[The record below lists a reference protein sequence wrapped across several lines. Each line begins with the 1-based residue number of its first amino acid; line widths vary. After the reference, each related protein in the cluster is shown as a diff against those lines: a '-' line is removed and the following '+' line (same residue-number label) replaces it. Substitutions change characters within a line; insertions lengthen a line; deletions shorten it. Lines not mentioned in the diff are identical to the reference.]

1 MPILGSGSAPNA
13 KRREKAVNVLP
24 RKIDFLEMEEKWQRI
39 WEEEGIYRYD
49 WDDETRP
56 VYSVDTPP
64 PYPSGDFHMGN
75 VLNWTY
81 FDISARYKRMT
92 GYNVLFPQGWDCH
105 GLPTEVA
112 VEKAK
117 GIRKSDVPPDVFRR
131 MCEEWIE
138 QYIAKMKTAVVRL
151 GASIDWTT
159 EYRTMEPEYIRKIQL
174 SFLMLYE
181 KDMIYKGE
189 HPINWCPRC
198 ETAIADAEVEHDH
211 KNGKIYTIPFSTDQ
225 GEVLIATTRP
235 IYLPACV
242 ALSVHPADERYNH
255 LIGGEATVPVFGQK
269 VPIIGN
275 DEVDP
280 EFGTGAMMICTY
292 GDKAD
297 VVAVAR
303 FNLPVVKLINGQG
316 ILLPV
321 AGKYAGIPIADG
333 QKALVKDMREAGLVK
348 EEKELDQEVGLCWR
362 CSTPIEVVTALQWF
376 FRTISLT
383 DKVVETAKTITW
395 YPSWMRQRL
404 IDWAT
409 GLDWDWVLSRQR
421 VFATPVPVW
430 YCKNC
435 GKVRLAKQ
443 EELPVDPRVTTIHD
457 TCECGCTEF
466 VPDTDV
472 MDTWFDSSMTC
483 AIHAG
488 WPDKPNWRHQ
498 FPASV
503 HPSGQDIIRTWA
515 YYLMVRHLALFD
527 ETPFDSVLINGMVL
541 GGDGRK
547 MSKSLGNFV
556 STPEVFEKY
565 GADASRQWAAAGG
578 STGTDIPFR
587 WEDVEYGWRFMRKL
601 WNAARFA
608 GMRLEDYDGGYA
620 EPMLLDKWLMSKLQK
635 TIKRSTEAME
645 NCDFMNASEAAR
657 NFIWHVFCDH
667 YLEAAKTRLY
677 GEGDPKEAAQWTLYN
692 SLRDMLKLM
701 APITPH
707 LSEEVYRTMYD
718 PVKSVNIS
726 EWPKYDESL
735 VDEEAERV
743 GDIII
748 AAISGIRTEKN
759 RRGVS
764 LNAPVKKLTI
774 YAGDK
779 AADLKLGVQDIMD
792 TLKVEDLEILASQG
806 GEATVEEYADIGFSM
821 IL

>member
-1 MPILGSGSAPNA
+1 M
-13 KRREKAVNVLP
+13 KQLP
-24 RKIDFLEMEEKWQRI
+24 RRIDFLEMEKHWQDAWEK
-39 WEEEGIYRYD
+39 EKVYRYD

-56 VYSVDTPP
+56 VYSIDTPP

-81 FDISARYKRMT
+81 FDIRARYKRMR

-117 GIRKSDVPPDVFRR
+117 GVKKSDVPPDVFRR

-138 QYIAKMKTAVVRL
+138 QYITKMKTAVIEL
-151 GASIDWTT
+151 GCSIDWTT
-159 EYRTMEPEYIRKIQL
+159 EYRTMEPEYMRKIQL
-174 SFLMLYE
+174 SFLKLYE

-198 ETAIADAEVEHDH
+198 ETAIADAEVEHET
-211 KNGKIYTIPFSTDQ
+211 KRGRIYTIPFETDQ

-235 IYLPACV
+235 VYLPACV
-242 ALSVHPADERYNH
+242 ALGVNPADERYRH
-255 LIGGEATVPVFGQK
+255 LIGGKATVPLFEQK

-280 EFGTGAMMICTY
+280 TFGTGAMMICTY

-297 VVAVAR
+297 VIAVAR
-303 FNLPVVKLINGQG
+303 FNLPVVKLIDEQG
-316 ILLPV
+316 RLLEV
-321 AGKYAGIPIADG
+321 AGKYSGLSLEEG
-333 QKALVKDMREAGLVK
+333 QRAIVRDLREKGLIR
-348 EEKELDQEVGLCWR
+348 EEKQIDQEVGLCWR
-362 CSTPIEVVTALQWF
+362 CDTPIEVVTARQWF
-376 FRTISLT
+376 MRTISLT
-383 DKVVETAKTITW
+383 DKVVETAKMITW
-395 YPSWMRQRL
+395 YPDWMRQRL

-421 VFATPVPVW
+421 VFATPVPAW
-430 YCKNC
+430 YCKKC
-435 GKVRLAKQ
+435 GSIRLAKP
-443 EELPVDPRVTTIHD
+443 EELPVDPKVTTLHER
-457 TCECGCTEF
+457 CSCGGTEF

-472 MDTWFDSSMTC
+472 MDTWFDSSLTC

-488 WPDKPNWRHQ
+488 WPDRPTWRRQ

-527 ETPFDSVLINGMVL
+527 EAPYDSVLINGMVL

-556 STPEVFEKY
+556 STPEVFSKY

-601 WNAARFA
+601 WNACRFA
-608 GMRLEDYDGGYA
+608 GMRMEDYDPTEKV
-620 EPMLLDKWLMSKLQK
+620 EPQLLDKWILSKLEGTVRK
-635 TIKRSTEAME
+635 TTEAME
-645 NCDFMNASEAAR
+645 ICDFMNATEAAR

-677 GEGDPKEAAQWTLYN
+677 GDGDGKKSAQQTMYYVV
-692 SLRDMLKLM
+692 RRMLQLI
-701 APITPH
+701 APIVPH
-707 LSEEVYRTMYD
+707 LTEEIWRYLYD
-718 PVKSVNIS
+718 HEGSIHIS
-726 EWPKYDESL
+726 EWPTPNEGYIDE
-735 VDEEAERV
+735 ATERK
-743 GDIII
+743 GDVIIEV
-748 AAISGIRTEKN
+748 ISEMRREKN
-759 RRGVS
+759 RLGLS
-764 LNAPVKKLTI
+764 LNAPLAHAAI
-774 YAGDK
+774 YADK
-779 AADLKLGVQDIMD
+779 EKAEALTEGLTDIQD
-792 TLKVEDLEILASQG
+792 TLKINNIDIDMGTGGVHKVEAYPSVGFTILA
-806 GEATVEEYADIGFSM
+806 
-821 IL
+821 